1 MADMEV
7 GVMMSVGWT
16 MDQLREI
23 RELGFSNVQIA
34 APPEEVLSDPD
45 RRRALIDEIQSVG
58 IEVTTVFVAF
68 AGESYAD
75 IPTVKETVGYLN
87 PSTREARI
95 QKTELISNF
104 AKDLG
109 VDKIAAHVGFVPEE
123 EDDPG
128 YKPMIEA
135 MRRVADY
142 AAGNGQAFSLETGQ
156 ETGPALLRFLEDL
169 DRDNVKVNFDPANMV
184 LYGSG
189 DPIEALGLLGKHVVS
204 THAKDGKGPT
214 QEGQLGTEFQLGKGD
229 VGMDRYV
236 AKLKEVG
243 YTGPI
248 TMEREI
254 ADWRQKVAD
263 LVEGKKLL
271 ESLI

>member
-1 MADMEV
+1 MADLEV

-16 MDQLREI
+16 MSQLQEI
-23 RELGFSNVQIA
+23 RDLGFTNVQIA
-34 APPEEVLSDPD
+34 APSEEALGDPSQ
-45 RRRALIDEIQSVG
+45 RQALVDGIRSAG
-58 IEVTTVFVAF
+58 IEVTTVFVGF

-87 PSTREARI
+87 PSTREERI
-95 QKTELISNF
+95 RKTELISDF
-104 AKDLG
+104 AADLG

-123 EDDPG
+123 PGDPAYG
-128 YKPMIEA
+128 PMLEA
-135 MRRVADY
+135 VRRVADY
-142 AAGNGQAFSLETGQ
+142 ADGNGQVFSLETGQ
-156 ETGPALLRFLEDL
+156 ETGPALLAFLKDL
-169 DRDNVKVNFDPANMV
+169 DRANVKVNFDPANMI

-189 DPIEALGLLGKHVVS
+189 EPIEALGLLGEHVVS
-204 THAKDGKGPT
+204 THAKDGKGPD
-214 QEGQLGTEFQLGKGD
+214 QEGSLGTEFPLGQGD

-254 ADWRQKVAD
+254 ADWGQKVAD

-271 ESLI
+271 ESLV